1 MTSTVWNR
9 LQASPR
15 DAKCVLTTGRH
26 FQHQSF
32 NTFSLLKL
40 LHLAVLALCAPRLKV
55 AFSVSFGRRLHAS
68 TIAWMYGTSVHT
80 HFRALQ
86 SSKTTTSKRPFI
98 LLQSNFPFS
107 FRFTLRSKEPD
118 GQFCSSPSLCEQ
130 RLEAKSWNESFLQH
144 APRAFH
150 SPRVKMTADASESV
164 YVFPVLFPF
173 FFSCAA
179 NNGALYFWNSSI
191 ILKACGGLYKEFN
204 LYVFAFALK
213 NNFLKLPLET
223 ALDREL
229 LELAH
234 WVLGYTDPL

>member
-1 MTSTVWNR
+1 
-9 LQASPR
+9 
-15 DAKCVLTTGRH
+15 
-26 FQHQSF
+26 
-32 NTFSLLKL
+32 
-40 LHLAVLALCAPRLKV
+40 
-55 AFSVSFGRRLHAS
+55 
-68 TIAWMYGTSVHT
+68 
-80 HFRALQ
+80 
-86 SSKTTTSKRPFI
+86 
-98 LLQSNFPFS
+98 
-107 FRFTLRSKEPD
+107 
-118 GQFCSSPSLCEQ
+118 
-130 RLEAKSWNESFLQH
+130 
-144 APRAFH
+144 
-150 SPRVKMTADASESV
+150 MTADASESV

-234 WVLGYTDPL
+234 WVLGYTDPP